1 MRKFL
6 VLCGILAGF
15 SALAVA
21 DDWNGKLLDASC
33 YEKHQAQESCNAKAT
48 TTAFLLDVN
57 GTIYHLTEGSNN
69 MISEAM
75 KSRADRSRNPDT
87 PAKGSDVAAKVTGT
101 LTGKEHIKVEK
112 IEIQ

>member
-6 VLCGILAGF
+6 TLCGILAAF
-15 SALAVA
+15 SVLALA
-21 DDWNGKLLDASC
+21 DNWSGTLLDATCYQRHKAEDSC
-33 YEKHQAQESCNAKAT
+33 AAKST
-48 TTAFLLDVN
+48 TTSFLLDVN
-57 GTIYHLTEGSNN
+57 GTVYRLTEGSNN

-75 KSRADRSRNPDT
+75 KSRADRSRNPEA
-87 PAKGSDVAAKVTGT
+87 PAKGAPVAATVTGT